1 MIEETRTLIDAVKK
15 MYPVWMFFKNR
26 YFPDGRKYYSEKAMI
41 EVKKKGREIAPFV
54 IPIRGGIPM
63 MSQGYRAFE
72 VRAPYI
78 APTMAITSEDLE
90 KKAFGESPE
99 SGRTPADREN
109 EVQAEHMDDLRHA
122 VERRKEKMCVDIV
135 TTGRVL
141 MKHYSTAEDAAKGRN
156 ATEMILQFY
165 ENGQGFQNY
174 FKLKKQFSVMT
185 GEEKMRMIYDMAM
198 ELNRRGVKATD
209 LVMTKDVGPDFFL
222 DKDVLEYFDIKKV
235 DLGSIKPEEL
245 PEGVMS
251 PGTYNVSGVVLTL
264 YIYDNQFTDLDGKE
278 KDFLPAGTIAML
290 KPGLGTTAYAQVTF
304 VNKESG
310 FVSYAE
316 TLVPR
321 VVYDEKNNLAEVQ
334 TFCRPVPYPRDWEGW
349 LVTNIYDPVSESD
362 TVQQNRFFT
371 DGDYSLNPD
380 VSESD
385 TTELKSESE
394 IRAMKKEDL
403 LTYAAS
409 IGLDILSDT
418 MLKEEILN
426 AVLDYQEELLAEQG
440 EA

>member
-1 MIEETRTLIDAVKK
+1 
-15 MYPVWMFFKNR
+15 
-26 YFPDGRKYYSEKAMI
+26 
-41 EVKKKGREIAPFV
+41 
-54 IPIRGGIPM
+54 M

-72 VRAPYI
+72 VKAPYI
-78 APTMAITSEDLE
+78 APTMTITPEDLE

-135 TTGRVL
+135 TTGRAL
-141 MKHYSTAEDAAKGRN
+141 MEHYSTAEDAAKGRN

-165 ENGQGFQNY
+165 EDAQGFQNY
-174 FKLKKQFSVMT
+174 YKMKKIFSQMT

-251 PGTYNVSGVVLTL
+251 PGSYNVSGVVLTL
-264 YIYDNQFTDLDGKE
+264 YIYDNTFTDLDGVE
-278 KDFLPAGTIAML
+278 KDFLPAGTIAMMR
-290 KPGLGTTAYAQVTF
+290 PGMGTTVYAQVTF
-304 VNKESG
+304 VSKERG
-310 FVSYAE
+310 FESYAE
-316 TLVPR
+316 PLVPR

-334 TFCRPVPYPRDWEGW
+334 TFSRPVPYPHDWEGW
-349 LVTNIYDPVSESD
+349 LVTNIYDPVSDSD
-362 TVQQNRFFT
+362 TAQHSRMFAGEDLT
-371 DGDYSLNPD
+371 SDSG

-385 TTELKSESE
+385 TLGFKANEE
-394 IRAMKKEDL
+394 IEAMKKDEL
-403 LTYAAS
+403 LEYAAL
-409 IGLDILSDT
+409 IGVEGLSES
-418 MLKEEILN
+418 MRKEDILN
-426 AVLDYQEELLAEQG
+426 AVLDYQNEIQDEMG
-440 EA
+440 GN